1 MTDKQAHGKH
11 ISQNHTTLR
20 FTVPFWAAHPASSV
34 QSSIYLHPSRPIYL
48 SPSSMPTCLFAGPI
62 SPLCTRKKKNSTAK
76 VFNSNFISSAA
87 ARKLTQQPLESKV
100 TLGSPLT
107 VLYANRPAPGQ
118 WSRPAESLLM
128 QIWLSESILLER
140 VRGPPTPQVIFHRIG
155 CLRVPE
161 EGEWRRGGKKVRE
174 KDRALAIPRMEGC
187 WFDEHLFLPTGFHPS
202 RFYSIRG
209 QMECKWH
216 RTSVISYAHFVNGLT
231 SQYVQHTT
239 ITECGINPLIKW

>member
-11 ISQNHTTLR
+11 ISQNHSTLR
-20 FTVPFWAAHPASSV
+20 FTVPFRAAHPASSV
-34 QSSIYLHPSRPIYL
+34 QSSIYPHPSRPIYL
-48 SPSSMPTCLFAGPI
+48 SPSSMLTCLFAGPI

-140 VRGPPTPQVIFHRIG
+140 VRRPPTPQVIFHRIG
-155 CLRVPE
+155 CLRVLIE
-161 EGEWRRGGKKVRE
+161 QGRGGAEEREKKVG
-174 KDRALAIPRMEGC
+174 KKGEGAGHSKNGGLLV
-187 WFDEHLFLPTGFHPS
+187 WWTPLSPS
-202 RFYSIRG
+202 
-209 QMECKWH
+209 
-216 RTSVISYAHFVNGLT
+216 
-231 SQYVQHTT
+231 
-239 ITECGINPLIKW
+239 

>member
-11 ISQNHTTLR
+11 ISQNHTMLR

-34 QSSIYLHPSRPIYL
+34 QSSIYPHPSRPIYP

-62 SPLCTRKKKNSTAK
+62 SPLCTRKKNSTAK

-107 VLYANRPAPGQ
+107 VLYANKPAPGQ

-140 VRGPPTPQVIFHRIG
+140 VRGLPTPRVIFHRIA

-161 EGEWRRGGKKVRE
+161 EGGGRK
-174 KDRALAIPRMEGC
+174 
-187 WFDEHLFLPTGFHPS
+187 
-202 RFYSIRG
+202 
-209 QMECKWH
+209 
-216 RTSVISYAHFVNGLT
+216 
-231 SQYVQHTT
+231 
-239 ITECGINPLIKW
+239 